1 MKTRAAL
8 TMALFG
14 LLFPAGLQ
22 AAPEYDQTIL
32 KSIFPAGAQ
41 RGTTVTVRLLGTN
54 GGLAGADSVVVDGP
68 PGVSVSNVKAAGK
81 DQMEATL
88 KIAADAVSGRR
99 MVRVKGG
106 RMGLT
111 NFRWFFVGP
120 LPEHIEKEKNNT
132 LESAETIS
140 QPVVA
145 NGRISPVL
153 DQDCFRFKAKQGENL
168 VLAVLSHWMDSNGYG
183 RTEAGFSDTSLELLD
198 ETGRVL
204 AESGDVLGYDPL
216 IEHRIPADGWYTARV
231 SGMGYKGHSEMIYR
245 LTIGEVPYPT
255 AVFPAGGKRR
265 DTLAVE
271 FSGPNIR
278 PGTRQEI
285 TVTDEEFP
293 VQYVSS
299 GGEFAGVAEVP
310 FIRSDFPCQVVNSG
324 SLQAQGKSASGET
337 SKPLPLVLPQI
348 LDGRFDDPQDED
360 RFSISLKKNE
370 SITLSVMAQRHLRS
384 PVDTLIEVFD
394 QSQTLV
400 ASNDDG
406 AIFKGE
412 CTHDFVP
419 FDSFLVFNPKKR
431 GEYTIRISEQSG
443 SGGPRCVYR
452 LTAKRTRPDFRL
464 FQWPDAVPV
473 FGPGS
478 TSAFVVET
486 HRFGGL
492 KSDVTI
498 SVEGLPAGWKAS
510 TSTAAVSQYR
520 DPRGAFGHKVFV
532 TITAPENAAPGT
544 MAPFQVVGRA
554 MAGKVHIEHSAQP
567 LTLYLWQEPNHFRF
581 SPVSRA
587 VVAPARSPALSSQVK
602 SVTAKAGQ
610 TVDVP
615 IRVSQVGGQTPAS
628 MSFSINRAT
637 THFKCSVGAPV
648 TVSVGDG
655 GSVGERGSVGEGG
668 QASVPLK
675 VPASFKPGT
684 YEFVIADAW
693 NSETR
698 KGLPG
703 PCTQLVRLIV
713 E

>member
-1 MKTRAAL
+1 MKSHAAL
-8 TMALFG
+8 TIALLT
-14 LLFPAGLQ
+14 LLCPASVQ
-22 AAPEYDQTIL
+22 AAPEYDRTIL
-32 KSIFPAGAQ
+32 KSLFPAGAQ

-54 GGLAGADSVVVDGP
+54 GGLADADSILVDGP
-68 PGVSVSNVKAAGK
+68 PGVSVSGVKAAGR
-81 DQMEATL
+81 DQVEATFR
-88 KIAADAVSGRR
+88 IAADAVPGRR

-106 RMGLT
+106 QMGLT

-120 LPEHIEKEKNNT
+120 LPEHVEKEKNNS
-132 LESAETIS
+132 LETAETVS

-153 DQDCFRFKAKQGENL
+153 DQDCFRFKATKGENL

-216 IEHRIPADGWYTARV
+216 IEHRIPADGWYTVRV

-265 DTLAVE
+265 ETVSVE
-271 FSGPNIR
+271 FSGPNIP
-278 PGTRQEI
+278 PGTRRDI
-285 TVTDEEFP
+285 TVADDAFP
-293 VQYVSS
+293 VQYVSLA
-299 GGEFAGVAEVP
+299 GTFAGVAEVP
-310 FIRSDFPCQVVNSG
+310 FIRSDIAGQVVNAGG
-324 SLQAQGKSASGET
+324 SRSQRGSDSARSP
-337 SKPLPLVLPQI
+337 KPVPLDLPRVLH
-348 LDGRFDDPQDED
+348 GRFDHPRDED

-384 PVDTLIEVFD
+384 PVDTLIEVHD

-406 AIFKGE
+406 AIFQGE

-419 FDSFLVFNPKKR
+419 FDSYLVFRPTKS
-431 GEYTIRISEQSG
+431 GEYTIRLAEQSG
-443 SGGPRCVYR
+443 SAGPRSVYQ
-452 LTAKRTRPDFRL
+452 LTASRTRPDFRL

-473 FGPGS
+473 FGAGS

-492 KSDVTI
+492 KSDVKI
-498 SVEGLPAGWKAS
+498 SVEGLPAGWSAS

-532 TITAPENAAPGT
+532 TITAPKNVAAGT
-544 MAPFQVVGRA
+544 VVPFRVIGRA
-554 MAGKVHIEHSAQP
+554 TVGEETVQRSAQP
-567 LTLYLWQEPNHFRF
+567 LTLYLWQEPNLFRF

-587 VVAPARSPALSSQVK
+587 VIAPHRGPVLNSQIERVE
-602 SVTAKAGQ
+602 AKPGA
-610 TVDVP
+610 TVEVP
-615 IRVSQVGGQTPAS
+615 IRVSHPDGRTPTS

-637 THFKCSVGAPV
+637 THFKCSIGAPV
-648 TVSVGDG
+648 TVPIQD
-655 GSVGERGSVGEGG
+655 G
-668 QASVPLK
+668 QAIVPVK
-675 VPASFKPGT
+675 VPATFKPGT
-684 YEFVIADAW
+684 YEIVIADAW

-703 PCTQLVRLIV
+703 PCTQLLRLVV

>member
-1 MKTRAAL
+1 MKTHAAL
-8 TMALFG
+8 TVALIA
-14 LLFPAGLQ
+14 LLSPASLQ

-32 KSIFPAGAQ
+32 KSIFPPGAQ
-41 RGTTVTVRLLGTN
+41 RGTTVAVRLLGTN
-54 GGLAGADSVVVDGP
+54 GGFAGANSIVVDGP
-68 PGVSVSNVKAAGK
+68 PGVSVSEVKAAGK
-81 DQMEATL
+81 DQIEATFR
-88 KIAADAVSGRR
+88 IAADAVTGRR

-120 LPEHIEKEKNNT
+120 LPEHVEKEKNNS
-132 LESAETIS
+132 LETAETVS

-153 DQDCFRFKAKQGENL
+153 DQDCFRFKAKKDENL

-255 AVFPAGGKRR
+255 AIFPAGGKRR
-265 DTLAVE
+265 ETVTVE
-271 FSGPNIR
+271 FSGPNIP
-278 PGTRQEI
+278 PGTDQDI

-293 VQYVSS
+293 VQYVSI
-299 GGEFAGVAEVP
+299 GGRFAGVAEVP
-310 FIRSDFPCQVVNSG
+310 FIRSDFPSQVVNSE
-324 SLQAQGKSASGET
+324 ASGKPRKPDSGRT
-337 SKPLPLVLPQI
+337 SKPVPLVLPRV
-348 LDGRFDDPQDED
+348 LHGRFDHPQDED

-384 PVDTLIEVFD
+384 PVDTLIEVLD
-394 QSQTLV
+394 QNQTLV

-406 AIFKGE
+406 AIFQGE

-419 FDSFLVFNPKKR
+419 FDSFLVFKPKKN
-431 GEYTIRISEQSG
+431 GQYTIRLSEQSG
-443 SGGPRCVYR
+443 SGGPRSVYQ
-452 LTAKRTRPDFRL
+452 LTASQTRPDFRL

-492 KSDVTI
+492 KSDVKI
-498 SVEGLPAGWKAS
+498 SVEGLPAGWSAS

-520 DPRGAFGHKVFV
+520 EPRGAFGHKVFV
-532 TITAPENAAPGT
+532 TITAPKNAAAGT
-544 MAPFQVVGRA
+544 VAPLRVIGRA
-554 MAGKVHIEHSAQP
+554 TVGEETIERSAQP

-581 SPVSRA
+581 SPVSHA
-587 VVAPARSPALSSQVK
+587 AIAPPRGPVLSSQVE
-602 SVTAKAGQ
+602 SVKAKPGEI
-610 TVDVP
+610 VSVP
-615 IRVSQVGGQTPAS
+615 IRVAHPDGKTPAS

-637 THFKCSVGAPV
+637 THFKCSIGAPV
-648 TVSVGDG
+648 TVPIQ
-655 GSVGERGSVGEGG
+655 GG
-668 QASVPLK
+668 QARVPLK
-675 VPASFKPGT
+675 VPATFKTGN
-684 YEFVIADAW
+684 YEIVIADAW

-703 PCTQLVRLIV
+703 PCTQLIRLVV